1 MEVVSRNNVYNK
13 SKEGNAMI
21 QQLKMQYPIIQ
32 APMAGVTTP
41 KFVAACA
48 EIGILGSIGAGYL
61 DGEQTR
67 SFIQEVKRLTHKP
80 FAVNLFVQEEPRIDI
95 DVLQKAR
102 MALQPYYDELG
113 LSPVQSVMSNEVFE
127 GQLQAVLDEQV
138 AVCSFTFGI
147 PSADVIQRLKDKDVY
162 VIGTATTL
170 DEAIQIE
177 QSGMDAVVLQ
187 GGEAGGHRGS
197 FTNPMQ
203 LIAQENLLQQ
213 VAGKISL
220 PIIAAGGIVSSEDV
234 KRALAGGAQAVQV
247 GTALLVA
254 DECEISPLYKNAIL
268 QSKPHQTTITYAFT
282 GKAARGIANRFT
294 EQMKDAVVAPY
305 PLQHH
310 LTSTIRKESAV
321 QGNPQYLSMWMGEN
335 CHLVQPGTVKSII
348 EKLV

>member
-1 MEVVSRNNVYNK
+1 M
-13 SKEGNAMI
+13 
-21 QQLKMQYPIIQ
+21 LKKFEMHYPIIQ

-48 EIGILGSIGAGYL
+48 EVGILGSIGAGYL

-67 SFIQEVKRLTHKP
+67 NFIHEVKKLTQKP

-147 PSADVIQRLKDKDVY
+147 PSLEVIQRLKDKAIY

-170 DEAIQIE
+170 EEAIQVE

-187 GGEAGGHRGS
+187 GGEAGG
-197 FTNPMQ
+197 
-203 LIAQENLLQQ
+203 I
-213 VAGKISL
+213 
-220 PIIAAGGIVSSEDV
+220 
-234 KRALAGGAQAVQV
+234 GARLR
-247 GTALLVA
+247 TL
-254 DECEISPLYKNAIL
+254 CN
-268 QSKPHQTTITYAFT
+268 
-282 GKAARGIANRFT
+282 
-294 EQMKDAVVAPY
+294 
-305 PLQHH
+305 
-310 LTSTIRKESAV
+310 
-321 QGNPQYLSMWMGEN
+321 
-335 CHLVQPGTVKSII
+335 
-348 EKLV
+348 

>member
-1 MEVVSRNNVYNK
+1 M
-13 SKEGNAMI
+13 
-21 QQLKMQYPIIQ
+21 LKKFEMHYPIIQ

-48 EIGILGSIGAGYL
+48 EVGILGSIGAGYL

-67 SFIQEVKRLTHKP
+67 NFIHEVKKLTQKP

-147 PSADVIQRLKDKDVY
+147 PSLEVIQRLKDKAIY

-170 DEAIQIE
+170 EEAIQVE

-203 LIAQENLLQQ
+203 LIAREDLLQQ
-213 VAGKISL
+213 VVGNITI
-220 PIIAAGGIVSSEDV
+220 PIIVAG
-234 KRALAGGAQAVQV
+234 AL
-247 GTALLVA
+247 
-254 DECEISPLYKNAIL
+254 
-268 QSKPHQTTITYAFT
+268 F
-282 GKAARGIANRFT
+282 
-294 EQMKDAVVAPY
+294 
-305 PLQHH
+305 
-310 LTSTIRKESAV
+310 RKKMCSA
-321 QGNPQYLSMWMGEN
+321 
-335 CHLVQPGTVKSII
+335 H
-348 EKLV
+348 